1 MKPHTFLKVFSA
13 LQFLVLATFLVSIF
27 LILSHEELKFDPSAE
42 GLKHALELFTFPL
55 ACIAAFLA
63 IMTLH
68 VAVQQL
74 IESSLQSAAAAWE
87 TVQST
92 FLVYAKD
99 QSAVPLS
106 LFSDAPFRTPFRKV
120 EDAEMFTV
128 EYPVPTVTLRRLLDS
143 THKTQTGEL
152 SMNPTLK
159 KELQRL
165 KSTFDLMHDTA
176 QKGQV
181 VWLAHFVDLAGLVR
195 QLRVYLAVQTKGMIT
210 WQLEHPLKEIKEY
223 GHKRVLPLS
232 SSNDFPGI
240 AGQLRT
246 ELLCIANVL
255 LFAQIA
261 EADATIVVNM
271 ALRIGK
277 IWANSDMRMS
287 KVLDE
292 NSFENLWREPHLLD
306 SAKLE
311 I

>member
-1 MKPHTFLKVFSA
+1 MKPNTFLKAFSA
-13 LQFLVLATFLVSIF
+13 LQFLVMAAFLVSIF
-27 LILSHEELKFDPSAE
+27 LILSHEELQFDPSAE

-55 ACIAAFLA
+55 ACIAAFLT

-68 VAVQQL
+68 IAVQQL

-99 QSAVPLS
+99 QSGVPLS
-106 LFSDAPFRTPFRKV
+106 LFSDVPFRTPFRKV
-120 EDAEMFTV
+120 EEGEMFTV

-152 SMNPTLK
+152 SMSPTLK

-176 QKGQV
+176 QKGDV
-181 VWLAHFVDLAGLVR
+181 MWLAHFVDLAGLVR
-195 QLRVYLAVQTKGMIT
+195 QLRLYLAVQTKGMAT
-210 WQLEHPLKEIKEY
+210 WKLEHPLKELKEY

-232 SSNDFPGI
+232 SSNEFPGI
-240 AGQLRT
+240 AGQIRT
-246 ELLCIANVL
+246 ELLCVANVL
-255 LFAQIA
+255 LFSQIT
-261 EADATIVVNM
+261 ETDAKMVVNM
-271 ALRIGK
+271 GLRIGK
-277 IWANSDMRMS
+277 IWANADTRLGR
-287 KVLDE
+287 VFDE
-292 NSFENLWREPHLLD
+292 NSFQTLWREPHLLD
-306 SAKLE
+306 CAKLE